1 MSITLSRANILS
13 RYGRILDRID
23 NKLDAKDRTQTRRIL
38 AWLICAER
46 PMTVLQI
53 KNALTI
59 ERGDKMLKQDQRAH
73 RDPLQL
79 CGPFVEKRS
88 GFLVFVHFSAKE

>member
-1 MSITLSRANILS
+1 MSITLGHANILH

-23 NKLDAKDRTQTRRIL
+23 NKLNAKERAQTRRIL

-46 PMTVLQI
+46 PMTVSEI
-53 KNALTI
+53 SDALTI
-59 ERGDKMLKQDQRAH
+59 QRGDKMLKQDQRPH

-79 CGPFVEKRS
+79 CGPFVEKRR